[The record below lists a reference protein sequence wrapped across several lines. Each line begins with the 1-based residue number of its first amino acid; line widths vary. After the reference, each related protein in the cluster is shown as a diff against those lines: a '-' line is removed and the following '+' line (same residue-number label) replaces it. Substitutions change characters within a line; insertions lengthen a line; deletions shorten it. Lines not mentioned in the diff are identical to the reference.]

1 MAVAPPACTGAAM
14 PDVPDAL
21 RQRFVGGL
29 GQRWQAISQASAPDG
44 CIQALHRLA
53 GAAGSYGFD
62 AMGQAARRAELSCAG
77 SADGW
82 PAPAALAE
90 LQHCIVAAGG
100 VADDTTR

>member
-1 MAVAPPACTGAAM
+1 MA
-14 PDVPDAL
+14 DVPDAL

-29 GQRWQAISQASAPDG
+29 GQRWLAISQAAAPGD
-44 CIQALHRLA
+44 CSQALHRLA

-62 AMGQAARRAELSCAG
+62 AMGQAARRAELSCAD

-90 LQHCIVAAGG
+90 LQRCIAAAGRA
-100 VADDTTR
+100 ADDTTR